1 VDGYMVAGGFDGD
14 EFVAPTSTRGSH
26 GYLPDQPA
34 LHTGLILSGAG
45 VRAGLVIPRAR
56 QIDVGPTAA
65 RLLGLDMGET
75 EGAPMLGLL
84 SGTATPR

>member
-1 VDGYMVAGGFDGD
+1 MVTAGFEGD
-14 EFVAPTSTRGSH
+14 EFVAPTATRGSH

-45 VRAGLVIPRAR
+45 VRAGLVVPRAR

-65 RLLGLDMGET
+65 RLLGLDLGDT
-75 EGAPMLGLL
+75 EGAPMLGLVA
-84 SGTATPR
+84 GTATPQP